1 MADSNN
7 NTMNIIQILDQQKKQ
22 RALKM
27 KELSEDKIDVDN
39 RQKI

>member
-7 NTMNIIQILDQQKKQ
+7 NTLNIIQILDQQKKQ

-27 KELSEDKIDVDN
+27 KEMSEDKSEVDN
-39 RQKI
+39 K